1 MNAIERLMKET
12 LTLRAA
18 RSAYIAFSAI
28 FGFIVALS
36 ALATASNHK
45 MLMAT
50 VIAVGVL
57 LLSWA
62 WLIRFRVTMSS
73 QSLTY
78 TTLFGGTVTFD
89 FEEIR
94 SIRLES
100 GIRGVEDRFKPFVRI
115 VIEPLKESRQK
126 PTYVNAK
133 LLTKVDLAEL
143 RQTLRARFVSMG
155 RSDVVKEL

>member
-1 MNAIERLMKET
+1 MLARELVRESVQG
-12 LTLRAA
+12 AA
-18 RSAYIAFSAI
+18 EDRGPADRVQP
-28 FGFIVALS
+28 G
-36 ALATASNHK
+36 T
-45 MLMAT
+45 T
-50 VIAVGVL
+50 
-57 LLSWA
+57 WA
-62 WLIRFRVTMSS
+62 WLIRFRATMSS

-155 RSDVVKEL
+155 RSDLVKEL